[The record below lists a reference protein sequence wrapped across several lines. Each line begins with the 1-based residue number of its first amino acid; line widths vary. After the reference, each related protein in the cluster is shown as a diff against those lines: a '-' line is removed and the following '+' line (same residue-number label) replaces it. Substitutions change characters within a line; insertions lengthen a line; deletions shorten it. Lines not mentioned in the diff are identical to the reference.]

1 MSELRVQHVEKRFG
15 DTHAVKDMTFAL
27 TAPKIYGLLGRNGA
41 GKSTLLKLITNRL
54 FADSGEILLDG
65 QSVEENDAALRQ
77 MYLMSEEKMF
87 PPQRRLDDIMRWTQ
101 AFHDGFDLSRA
112 RALCQ
117 AFGLDPHRRVG
128 QLSTGYGSIFHDI
141 LALCVDA
148 PFIFLDEPVLGL
160 DANHR
165 DLFYQSLLAAY
176 SDHPRTF
183 VLSTHLIEE
192 VAHVIEDVLILKE
205 GALIVQE
212 PVEALLQRAYTVSG
226 PAHSVDAF
234 AQGKQVLGAASLSGI
249 KQLTVLGSVPAV
261 HDPALRFGQP
271 DLQKLFIHLTNA

>member
-1 MSELRVQHVEKRFG
+1 MSELCVQHVEKHFG
-15 DTHAVKDMTFAL
+15 DTHAVKDMTFTL
-27 TAPKIYGLLGRNGA
+27 TSPRIYGLLGRNGA
-41 GKSTLLKLITNRL
+41 GKSTLLKLLTNRL
-54 FADSGEILLDG
+54 FPDSGEILLDG
-65 QSVEENDAALRQ
+65 QSVEENDAVLRQ

-87 PPQRRLDDIMRWTQ
+87 PPQRRLCDIMRWTRE
-101 AFHDGFDLSRA
+101 FHDGFDLA
-112 RALCQ
+112 RAESLCQ
-117 AFGLDPHRRVG
+117 AFGLDTHKRIS

-183 VLSTHLIEE
+183 VISTHLIEE
-192 VAHVIEDVLILKE
+192 VAHVIEDVLILKD
-205 GALIVQE
+205 GALIIHE
-212 PVEALLQRAYTVSG
+212 PVEVLLQRAYTVSG
-226 PAHSVDAF
+226 PAHKVDDF
-234 AQGKQVLGAASLSGI
+234 AVGKAVLGAESLAGI
-249 KQLTVLGSVPAV
+249 KQLTVLGLAPANT
-261 HDPALRFGQP
+261 DADLRFGQP

>member
-112 RALCQ
+112 QALCQ

-183 VLSTHLIEE
+183 VLSTHPVSYTHLIVHGGCRKEAEKLAQMIREE
-192 VAHVIEDVLILKE
+192 LGVKETCISYIGPVIGAHTGPDVL
-205 GALIVQE
+205 AV
-212 PVEALLQRAYTVSG
+212 V
-226 PAHSVDAF
+226 F
-234 AQGKQVLGAASLSGI
+234 LGN
-249 KQLTVLGSVPAV
+249 P
-261 HDPALRFGQP
+261 R
-271 DLQKLFIHLTNA
+271 